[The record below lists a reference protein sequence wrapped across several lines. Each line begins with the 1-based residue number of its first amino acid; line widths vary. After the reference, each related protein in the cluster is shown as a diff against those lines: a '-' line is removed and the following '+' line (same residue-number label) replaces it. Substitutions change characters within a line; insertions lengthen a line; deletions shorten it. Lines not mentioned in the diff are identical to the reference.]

1 MIFPKIYIE
10 FERWRKHKETG
21 YYISNLGN
29 IRDTNK
35 KKVEPLV
42 DNRGY
47 FCIIINDK
55 RYMVHRL
62 SAECWCRKNSEE
74 DITVD
79 HIDSNKRNNKA
90 KNLQWVSSLE
100 NFRRADEKF
109 LNEDGDN
116 ITLAAR
122 RRAKEIEKITVVQ
135 KEEKPV
141 ISKVE
146 EIEED
151 SPLKKKSVNA
161 ICQQRFGVSAET
173 LYVQAKYGDFLFRK
187 KGSLPERIE
196 AVTKQAQV
204 KWGLEKAM
212 PLHYWEQKICCA
224 ALRQPEGIKFCG
236 TTWFV
241 ERKEDAYR

>member
-1 MIFPKIYIE
+1 MIFPKIHIE

-29 IRDTNK
+29 IRDINK
-35 KKVEPLV
+35 KKIEPLI

-62 SAECWCRKNSEE
+62 SAECWCKKNKKE
-74 DITVD
+74 DVTVD

-90 KNLQWVSSLE
+90 KNLQWVSVAE
-100 NFRRADEKF
+100 NLRRADEKF
-109 LNEDGDN
+109 LNKDEDNLTIAMRGKIKETIAQKDAESV
-116 ITLAAR
+116 T
-122 RRAKEIEKITVVQ
+122 AKA
-135 KEEKPV
+135 EETEGV
-141 ISKVE
+141 AI
-146 EIEED
+146 
-151 SPLKKKSVNA
+151 LKKNSVNA
-161 ICQQRFGVSAET
+161 ICQKRFGISAET
-173 LYVQAKYGDFLFRK
+173 LYFQAKYGDFLFRK
-187 KGSLPERIE
+187 KGSLPKPIDV
-196 AVTKQAQV
+196 VTKEAQI

-212 PLHYWEQKICCA
+212 PLHYWEQKICYA

>member
-1 MIFPKIYIE
+1 MIFPKIHIE

-29 IRDTNK
+29 IRNTNK

-42 DNRGY
+42 DNHGY
-47 FCIIINDK
+47 FCVVINNR
-55 RYMVHRL
+55 RYRVHHL

-74 DITVD
+74 DNTVD

-90 KNLQWVSSLE
+90 KNLQWVSPLE
-100 NFRRADEKF
+100 NYRRADEKF
-109 LNEDGDN
+109 LNKDEDN
-116 ITLAAR
+116 ITVAAR

-135 KEEKPV
+135 KEEKSI

-146 EIEED
+146 ENERE
-151 SPLKKKSVNA
+151 SPLKNKNVNA
-161 ICQQRFGVSAET
+161 ICHKRFGISAET
-173 LYVQAKYGDFLFRK
+173 LYIQAKYGDFLFRK

-196 AVTKQAQV
+196 VVTKQAQV
-204 KWGLEKAM
+204 KWGLRETA
-212 PLHYWEQKICCA
+212 PLHYWEQKICYA